1 MKCGESIRLT
11 TMWID
16 VMSKEFRVKSCYQ
29 CLARNYILLGMR
41 KGAMLCALKGGRLI
55 DVSEEMPPDWCP
67 LRASDITLV
76 LDIERE
82 G

>member
-41 KGAMLCALKGGRLI
+41 KGAMLCG
-55 DVSEEMPPDWCP
+55 
-67 LRASDITLV
+67 
-76 LDIERE
+76 
-82 G
+82 